1 MKKIVV
7 LLVVLLGCMPVTA
20 FAQKQFFFKDGRFV
34 VAQFTDL
41 HWMPGS
47 AKCAETAATIRAVL
61 AAEHPDIAILSGD
74 VVTDDPAMNGWKS
87 VVDIFNEAKMPF
99 VVMMG
104 NHDAEYLTRN
114 EIYDFLLKSP
124 YYVGAKGPED
134 IMGCGNCVISIY
146 SPEKKDQVEALCA
159 NGISAGALNSSND
172 ETENAALRRAC
183 MEGRLKLLYI
193 SPEKLLA
200 EANYLLRDM
209 HISLFAI
216 DEAHCISQWGHDF
229 RPEYAQMGIL
239 HQQFPHVPIIALT
252 ATADKITREDI
263 IRQLH
268 LNHPRTFI
276 SSFDRPNLSLTVKRG
291 YQQKEKSK
299 TILDFIARHP
309 GESGIIYCMSRSKT
323 ESVAQM
329 LQKQGIRT
337 AVYHAGLSPSLRDE
351 AQDDFIN
358 DRVQVVCATIAF
370 GMGIDKSN
378 VRWVIHY
385 NLPKS
390 IESFY
395 QEIGRAGRDGLPSDT
410 LLFYSLADL
419 ILLTKFATES
429 GQQNIN
435 LEKLQR
441 MQQYAESDICRRR
454 ILLSYFGEIA
464 DHDCG
469 NCDVCKN
476 PPERFD
482 GTVIVQKALSAIVR
496 TDQQI
501 GTGVLVDILRGN
513 MSPEVVGKGY
523 QQLKTFAAGRDV
535 PARDWHDYL
544 LQMLQLGY
552 FEIAYNENNHLK
564 ITSAGSDVLFGR
576 ATARLVVIRREE
588 TNETKRGRKRK
599 ATVPAQELPLGLP
612 NTENEALFEALR
624 KLRKRLADEEAL
636 PAYIVLSDKV
646 LHLLSTS
653 RPTNLEEFGNIS
665 GIGEHKKK
673 KYGKE
678 FINLIRKYS
687 D

>member
-1 MKKIVV
+1 MQQTLKTYFGYDSFRPLQEEIIRHILGGNDALVLMPTGGGKSICYQLPALLREGTAVV
-7 LLVVLLGCMPVTA
+7 V
-20 FAQKQFFFKDGRFV
+20 
-34 VAQFTDL
+34 
-41 HWMPGS
+41 
-47 AKCAETAATIRAVL
+47 
-61 AAEHPDIAILSGD
+61 
-74 VVTDDPAMNGWKS
+74 
-87 VVDIFNEAKMPF
+87 
-99 VVMMG
+99 
-104 NHDAEYLTRN
+104 
-114 EIYDFLLKSP
+114 SP
-124 YYVGAKGPED
+124 L
-134 IMGCGNCVISIY
+134 ISLM
-146 SPEKKDQVEALCA
+146 KDQVEALCA

-183 MEGRLKLLYI
+183 MEGKLKLLYI

-209 HISLFAI
+209 HVSLFAI

-239 HQQFPHVPIIALT
+239 HQQFPQVPVIALT

-263 IRQLH
+263 IKQLH
-268 LNHPRTFI
+268 LNHPRIFI

-299 TILDFIARHP
+299 AIIDFIARHP

-329 LQKQGIRT
+329 LQKQGIRA
-337 AVYHAGLSPSLRDE
+337 AVYHAGLSPTRRDE

-395 QEIGRAGRDGLPSDT
+395 QEIGRAGRDGMPSDT
-410 LLFYSLADL
+410 LLFYSLSDL
-419 ILLTKFATES
+419 ILLTKFATDS
-429 GQQNIN
+429 GQQSINI
-435 LEKLQR
+435 EKLQR

-454 ILLSYFGEIA
+454 ILLSYFGETA
-464 DHDCG
+464 THDCG

-482 GTVIVQKALSAIVR
+482 GTIIVQKALSAIVR
-496 TDQQI
+496 TEQQI
-501 GTGVLVDILRGN
+501 STGVLVDILRGN
-513 MSPEVVGKGY
+513 MTPEVVDKGY
-523 QQLKTFAAGRDV
+523 EQLKTFAAGREV

-564 ITSAGSDVLFGR
+564 ITPAGSDVLFGR

-588 TNETKRGRKRK
+588 ANETKRGRKRK
-599 ATVPAQELPLGLP
+599 LPVLSKELPLGLP
-612 NTENEALFEALR
+612 NTENEDLFEALR
-624 KLRKRLADEEAL
+624 ELRKRLADEEAL
-636 PAYIVLSDKV
+636 PAYIVLSDQV

-653 RPTNLEEFGNIS
+653 RPTTIEEFGNIS
-665 GIGEHKKK
+665 GIGEYKKK

-678 FINLIRKYS
+678 FVSLIRKFS

>member
-1 MKKIVV
+1 MLQTLKTYFGYDSFRPLQEEIIRHILDGNDALVLMPTGGGKSICYQLPALLREGTAVV
-7 LLVVLLGCMPVTA
+7 V
-20 FAQKQFFFKDGRFV
+20 
-34 VAQFTDL
+34 
-41 HWMPGS
+41 
-47 AKCAETAATIRAVL
+47 
-61 AAEHPDIAILSGD
+61 
-74 VVTDDPAMNGWKS
+74 
-87 VVDIFNEAKMPF
+87 
-99 VVMMG
+99 
-104 NHDAEYLTRN
+104 
-114 EIYDFLLKSP
+114 SP
-124 YYVGAKGPED
+124 L
-134 IMGCGNCVISIY
+134 ISLM
-146 SPEKKDQVEALCA
+146 KDQVEALCA

-183 MEGRLKLLYI
+183 TEGRLKLLYI

-263 IRQLH
+263 IGQLH

-337 AVYHAGLSPSLRDE
+337 SVRDK

-588 TNETKRGRKRK
+588 ANETKRGRKRK
-599 ATVPAQELPLGLP
+599 ETVPAQELPLGLP
-612 NTENEALFEALR
+612 NTENKALFEALR

>member
-1 MKKIVV
+1 MLQTLKTYFGYDSFRPLQEEIIRHILDGNDALVLMPTGGGKSICYQLPALLREGTAVV
-7 LLVVLLGCMPVTA
+7 V
-20 FAQKQFFFKDGRFV
+20 
-34 VAQFTDL
+34 
-41 HWMPGS
+41 
-47 AKCAETAATIRAVL
+47 
-61 AAEHPDIAILSGD
+61 
-74 VVTDDPAMNGWKS
+74 
-87 VVDIFNEAKMPF
+87 
-99 VVMMG
+99 
-104 NHDAEYLTRN
+104 
-114 EIYDFLLKSP
+114 SP
-124 YYVGAKGPED
+124 L
-134 IMGCGNCVISIY
+134 ISLM
-146 SPEKKDQVEALCA
+146 KDQVEALCA

-501 GTGVLVDILRGN
+501 GTSVLVDILRGN

-653 RPTNLEEFGNIS
+653 RPTSLEEFGNIS

-687 D
+687 E

>member
-1 MKKIVV
+1 MLQTLKTYF
-7 LLVVLLGCMPVTA
+7 G
-20 FAQKQFFFKDGRFV
+20 
-34 VAQFTDL
+34 
-41 HWMPGS
+41 
-47 AKCAETAATIRAVL
+47 
-61 AAEHPDIAILSGD
+61 
-74 VVTDDPAMNGWKS
+74 
-87 VVDIFNEAKMPF
+87 
-99 VVMMG
+99 
-104 NHDAEYLTRN
+104 
-114 EIYDFLLKSP
+114 YDSFRPLQ
-124 YYVGAKGPED
+124 ED
-134 IMGCGNCVISIY
+134 IIRHLMDRKDALVLMPTGGGKSICYQLPALLSEGTAVVVSPLISLM
-146 SPEKKDQVEALCA
+146 KDQVETLCA
-159 NGISAGALNSSND
+159 NGIAAGALNSNND
-172 ETENAALRRAC
+172 ETENASLRRAC
-183 MEGRLKLLYI
+183 MEGKLKLLYI
-193 SPEKLLA
+193 SPEKLLV

-229 RPEYAQMGIL
+229 RPEYTQMGIL
-239 HQQFPHVPIIALT
+239 HQLFPQVPIIALT

-263 IRQLH
+263 IKQLH
-268 LNHPRTFI
+268 LNQPRIFI

-299 TILDFIARHP
+299 AILDFIARHP
-309 GESGIIYCMSRSKT
+309 GESGIIYCMSRSKAET
-323 ESVAQM
+323 VAQM
-329 LQKQGIRT
+329 LQKQGIKS
-337 AVYHAGLSPSLRDE
+337 AVYHAGLSPARRDE

-395 QEIGRAGRDGLPSDT
+395 QEIGRAGRDGMPSDT

-419 ILLTKFATES
+419 ILLTKFATDS
-429 GQQNIN
+429 GQQSIN

-441 MQQYAESDICRRR
+441 MQQYAEADICRRR
-454 ILLSYFGEIA
+454 ILLSYFGENTTC
-464 DHDCG
+464 DCG

-482 GTVIVQKALSAIVR
+482 GTIIVQKALSAIAR
-496 TDQQI
+496 SEQQI
-501 GTGVLVDILRGN
+501 GTGILVDILRGN
-513 MSPEVVGKGY
+513 MSSEVTERGY
-523 QQLKTFAAGRDV
+523 HRLKTFGAGREV

-564 ITSAGSDVLFGR
+564 ITQSGTDVLFGR
-576 ATARLVVIRREE
+576 ARALLVTIRREE
-588 TNETKRGRKRK
+588 AVQATRGRKRK
-599 ATVPAQELPLGLP
+599 ATVPTKELPLGLP
-612 NTENEALFEALR
+612 NKESGELFEALR
-624 KLRKRLADEEAL
+624 TLRKRLADQEAL

-653 RPTNLEEFGNIS
+653 RPTTIEEFGNIS
-665 GIGEHKKK
+665 GIGEYKKK

-678 FINLIRKYS
+678 FVELIRKYS
-687 D
+687 

>member
-1 MKKIVV
+1 MLQTLKTYF
-7 LLVVLLGCMPVTA
+7 G
-20 FAQKQFFFKDGRFV
+20 
-34 VAQFTDL
+34 
-41 HWMPGS
+41 
-47 AKCAETAATIRAVL
+47 
-61 AAEHPDIAILSGD
+61 
-74 VVTDDPAMNGWKS
+74 
-87 VVDIFNEAKMPF
+87 
-99 VVMMG
+99 
-104 NHDAEYLTRN
+104 
-114 EIYDFLLKSP
+114 YDSFRPLQ
-124 YYVGAKGPED
+124 ED
-134 IMGCGNCVISIY
+134 IIRHLIDRKDALVLMPTGGGKSICYQLPALLSEGTAVVVSPLISLM
-146 SPEKKDQVEALCA
+146 KDQVETLCA
-159 NGISAGALNSSND
+159 NGIAAGALNSNND
-172 ETENAALRRAC
+172 ETENASLRRAC
-183 MEGRLKLLYI
+183 MEGKLKLLYI
-193 SPEKLLA
+193 SPEKLLT

-229 RPEYAQMGIL
+229 RPEYTQMGIL
-239 HQQFPHVPIIALT
+239 HQQFPQVPIIALT

-263 IRQLH
+263 IKQLH
-268 LNHPRTFI
+268 LNQPRVFI

-299 TILDFIARHP
+299 AILDFIARHP

-323 ESVAQM
+323 ETVAQM
-329 LQKQGIRT
+329 LQKQGIKS
-337 AVYHAGLSPSLRDE
+337 AVYHAGLSPARRDE

-395 QEIGRAGRDGLPSDT
+395 QEIGRAGRDGMPSDT

-419 ILLTKFATES
+419 ILLTKFATDS
-429 GQQNIN
+429 GQQSIN

-441 MQQYAESDICRRR
+441 MQQYAEADICRRR
-454 ILLSYFGEIA
+454 ILLSYFGENTTC
-464 DHDCG
+464 DCG

-482 GTVIVQKALSAIVR
+482 GTIIVQKALSAIAR
-496 TDQQI
+496 SEQQI
-501 GTGVLVDILRGN
+501 GTGILVDILRGN
-513 MSPEVVGKGY
+513 MSSEVTERGY
-523 QQLKTFAAGRDV
+523 HRLKTFGVGREV

-564 ITSAGSDVLFGR
+564 ITQSGTDVLFGR
-576 ATARLVVIRREE
+576 ARALLVTIRREE
-588 TNETKRGRKRK
+588 AVQATRGRKRK
-599 ATVPAQELPLGLP
+599 ATVPTKELPLGLP
-612 NTENEALFEALR
+612 NTESGELFEALR
-624 KLRKRLADEEAL
+624 ILRKRLADQEAL

-646 LHLLSTS
+646 LHLLSAS
-653 RPTNLEEFGNIS
+653 RPTTIEEFGNIS
-665 GIGEHKKK
+665 GIGEYKKK

-678 FINLIRKYS
+678 FVELIRKYS
-687 D
+687 

>member
-1 MKKIVV
+1 MLQTLKTYF
-7 LLVVLLGCMPVTA
+7 G
-20 FAQKQFFFKDGRFV
+20 
-34 VAQFTDL
+34 
-41 HWMPGS
+41 
-47 AKCAETAATIRAVL
+47 
-61 AAEHPDIAILSGD
+61 
-74 VVTDDPAMNGWKS
+74 
-87 VVDIFNEAKMPF
+87 
-99 VVMMG
+99 
-104 NHDAEYLTRN
+104 
-114 EIYDFLLKSP
+114 YDSFRPLQ
-124 YYVGAKGPED
+124 ED
-134 IMGCGNCVISIY
+134 IIRHLMDRKDALVLMPTGGGKSICYQLPALLSEGTAVVVSPLISLM
-146 SPEKKDQVEALCA
+146 KDQVETLCA
-159 NGISAGALNSSND
+159 NGIAAGALNSNND
-172 ETENAALRRAC
+172 ETENASLRRAC
-183 MEGRLKLLYI
+183 MEGKLKLLYI
-193 SPEKLLA
+193 SPEKLLT

-229 RPEYAQMGIL
+229 RPEYTQMGIL
-239 HQQFPHVPIIALT
+239 HQQFPQVPIIALT

-263 IRQLH
+263 IKQLR
-268 LNHPRTFI
+268 LNQPRVFI

-299 TILDFIARHP
+299 AILDFIARHP

-323 ESVAQM
+323 ETVAQM
-329 LQKQGIRT
+329 LQKQGIKS
-337 AVYHAGLSPSLRDE
+337 AVYHAGLSPARRDE

-395 QEIGRAGRDGLPSDT
+395 QEIGRAGRDGMPSDT

-419 ILLTKFATES
+419 ILLTKFATDS
-429 GQQNIN
+429 GQQSIN

-441 MQQYAESDICRRR
+441 MQQYAEADICRRR
-454 ILLSYFGEIA
+454 ILLSYFGENTTC
-464 DHDCG
+464 DCG

-482 GTVIVQKALSAIVR
+482 GTIIVQKALSAIAR
-496 TDQQI
+496 SEQQI
-501 GTGVLVDILRGN
+501 GTGILVDILRGN
-513 MSPEVVGKGY
+513 MSSEVTERGY
-523 QQLKTFAAGRDV
+523 HRLKTFGAGREV

-564 ITSAGSDVLFGR
+564 ITQSGTDILFGR
-576 ATARLVVIRREE
+576 ARALLVTIRREE
-588 TNETKRGRKRK
+588 AVQATRGRKRK
-599 ATVPAQELPLGLP
+599 ATVPTKELPLGLP
-612 NTENEALFEALR
+612 NKESGELFEALR
-624 KLRKRLADEEAL
+624 TLRKRLADQEAL

-653 RPTNLEEFGNIS
+653 RPTTIEDFGNIS
-665 GIGEHKKK
+665 GIGEYKKK

-678 FINLIRKYS
+678 FVELIRKYS
-687 D
+687 

>member
-1 MKKIVV
+1 MLQTLKTYFGYDSFRPLQKDIIRHLMDRKDALVLMPTGGGKSICYQLPALLSEGTAVV
-7 LLVVLLGCMPVTA
+7 V
-20 FAQKQFFFKDGRFV
+20 
-34 VAQFTDL
+34 
-41 HWMPGS
+41 
-47 AKCAETAATIRAVL
+47 
-61 AAEHPDIAILSGD
+61 
-74 VVTDDPAMNGWKS
+74 
-87 VVDIFNEAKMPF
+87 
-99 VVMMG
+99 
-104 NHDAEYLTRN
+104 
-114 EIYDFLLKSP
+114 SP
-124 YYVGAKGPED
+124 L
-134 IMGCGNCVISIY
+134 ISLM
-146 SPEKKDQVEALCA
+146 KDQVETLCA
-159 NGISAGALNSSND
+159 NGIAAGALNSNND
-172 ETENAALRRAC
+172 ETENASLRRAC
-183 MEGRLKLLYI
+183 MEGKLKLLYI

-229 RPEYAQMGIL
+229 RPEYTQMGIL
-239 HQQFPHVPIIALT
+239 HQLFPQVPIIALT

-263 IRQLH
+263 IKQLH
-268 LNHPRTFI
+268 LNQPRIFI

-299 TILDFIARHP
+299 AILDFIARHP
-309 GESGIIYCMSRSKT
+309 GESGIIYCMSRSKAET
-323 ESVAQM
+323 VAQM
-329 LQKQGIRT
+329 LQKQGIKS
-337 AVYHAGLSPSLRDE
+337 AVYHAGLSSARRDE

-395 QEIGRAGRDGLPSDT
+395 QEIGRAGRDGMPSDT

-419 ILLTKFATES
+419 ILLTKFATDS
-429 GQQNIN
+429 GQQSIN

-441 MQQYAESDICRRR
+441 MQQYAEADICRRR
-454 ILLSYFGEIA
+454 ILLSYFGENTTC
-464 DHDCG
+464 DCG

-482 GTVIVQKALSAIVR
+482 GTIIVQKALSAIAR
-496 TDQQI
+496 SEQQI
-501 GTGVLVDILRGN
+501 GTGILVDILRGN
-513 MSPEVVGKGY
+513 MSSEVTERGY
-523 QQLKTFAAGRDV
+523 HRLKTFGAGREV

-564 ITSAGSDVLFGR
+564 ITQSGTDVLFGR
-576 ATARLVVIRREE
+576 ARALLVTIRREE
-588 TNETKRGRKRK
+588 AVQATRGRKRK
-599 ATVPAQELPLGLP
+599 ATVPTKELPLGLP
-612 NTENEALFEALR
+612 NTESGELFEALR
-624 KLRKRLADEEAL
+624 TLRKRLADQEAL

-653 RPTNLEEFGNIS
+653 RPTTIEEFGNIS
-665 GIGEHKKK
+665 GIGEYKKK

-678 FINLIRKYS
+678 FVELIRKYS
-687 D
+687 

>member
-1 MKKIVV
+1 MLQTLKTYF
-7 LLVVLLGCMPVTA
+7 G
-20 FAQKQFFFKDGRFV
+20 
-34 VAQFTDL
+34 
-41 HWMPGS
+41 
-47 AKCAETAATIRAVL
+47 
-61 AAEHPDIAILSGD
+61 
-74 VVTDDPAMNGWKS
+74 
-87 VVDIFNEAKMPF
+87 
-99 VVMMG
+99 
-104 NHDAEYLTRN
+104 
-114 EIYDFLLKSP
+114 YDSFRPLQ
-124 YYVGAKGPED
+124 ED
-134 IMGCGNCVISIY
+134 IIRHLMDRKDALVLMPTGGGKSICYQLPALLSEGTAVVVSPLISLM
-146 SPEKKDQVEALCA
+146 KDQVETLCA
-159 NGISAGALNSSND
+159 NGIAAGALNSNND
-172 ETENAALRRAC
+172 ETENASLRRAC
-183 MEGRLKLLYI
+183 MEGKLKLLYI
-193 SPEKLLA
+193 SPEKLLV

-229 RPEYAQMGIL
+229 RPEYTQMGIL
-239 HQQFPHVPIIALT
+239 HQQFPQVPIIALT

-263 IRQLH
+263 IKQLH
-268 LNHPRTFI
+268 LNQPRIFI

-299 TILDFIARHP
+299 AILDFIARHP

-323 ESVAQM
+323 ETVAQM
-329 LQKQGIRT
+329 LQKQGIKS
-337 AVYHAGLSPSLRDE
+337 AVYHAGLSPARRDE

-395 QEIGRAGRDGLPSDT
+395 QEIGRAGRDGMPSDT

-419 ILLTKFATES
+419 ILLTKFATDS
-429 GQQNIN
+429 GQQSIN

-441 MQQYAESDICRRR
+441 MQQYAEADICRRR
-454 ILLSYFGEIA
+454 ILLSYFGENTTC
-464 DHDCG
+464 DCG

-482 GTVIVQKALSAIVR
+482 GTIIVQKALSAIAR
-496 TDQQI
+496 SEQQI
-501 GTGVLVDILRGN
+501 GTGILVDILRGN
-513 MSPEVVGKGY
+513 MSSEVTERGY
-523 QQLKTFAAGRDV
+523 HRLKTFGVGREV

-564 ITSAGSDVLFGR
+564 ITQSGTDVLFGR
-576 ATARLVVIRREE
+576 ARALLVTIRREE
-588 TNETKRGRKRK
+588 AVQATRGRKRK
-599 ATVPAQELPLGLP
+599 ATVPTKELPLGLP
-612 NTENEALFEALR
+612 NTESGELFEALR
-624 KLRKRLADEEAL
+624 TLRKRLADQEAL

-646 LHLLSTS
+646 LHLLSAS
-653 RPTNLEEFGNIS
+653 RPTTIEEFGNIS
-665 GIGEHKKK
+665 GIGEYKKK

-678 FINLIRKYS
+678 FVELIRKYS
-687 D
+687 

>member
-1 MKKIVV
+1 MLQTLKTYFGYDSFRPLQKDIIRHLMDRKDALVLMPTGGGKSICYQLPALLSEGTAVV
-7 LLVVLLGCMPVTA
+7 V
-20 FAQKQFFFKDGRFV
+20 
-34 VAQFTDL
+34 
-41 HWMPGS
+41 
-47 AKCAETAATIRAVL
+47 
-61 AAEHPDIAILSGD
+61 
-74 VVTDDPAMNGWKS
+74 
-87 VVDIFNEAKMPF
+87 
-99 VVMMG
+99 
-104 NHDAEYLTRN
+104 
-114 EIYDFLLKSP
+114 SP
-124 YYVGAKGPED
+124 L
-134 IMGCGNCVISIY
+134 ISLM
-146 SPEKKDQVEALCA
+146 KDQVETLCA
-159 NGISAGALNSSND
+159 NGIAAGALNSNND
-172 ETENAALRRAC
+172 ETENASLRRAC
-183 MEGRLKLLYI
+183 MEGKLKLLYI

-229 RPEYAQMGIL
+229 RPEYTQMGIL
-239 HQQFPHVPIIALT
+239 HQLFPQVPIIALT

-263 IRQLH
+263 IKQLH
-268 LNHPRTFI
+268 LNQPRIFI

-299 TILDFIARHP
+299 AILDFIARHP

-323 ESVAQM
+323 ETVAQM
-329 LQKQGIRT
+329 LQKQGIKS
-337 AVYHAGLSPSLRDE
+337 AVYHAGLSSARRDE

-395 QEIGRAGRDGLPSDT
+395 QEIGRAGRDGMPSDT

-419 ILLTKFATES
+419 ILLTKFATDS
-429 GQQNIN
+429 GQQSIN

-441 MQQYAESDICRRR
+441 MQQYAEADICRRR
-454 ILLSYFGEIA
+454 ILLSYFGENTTC
-464 DHDCG
+464 DCG

-482 GTVIVQKALSAIVR
+482 GTIIVQKALSAIAR
-496 TDQQI
+496 SEQQI
-501 GTGVLVDILRGN
+501 GTGILVDILRGN
-513 MSPEVVGKGY
+513 MSSEVTERGY
-523 QQLKTFAAGRDV
+523 HRLKTFGAGREV

-564 ITSAGSDVLFGR
+564 ITQSGTDVLFGR
-576 ATARLVVIRREE
+576 ARALLVTIRREE
-588 TNETKRGRKRK
+588 AVQATRGRKRK
-599 ATVPAQELPLGLP
+599 ATVPTKELPLGLP
-612 NTENEALFEALR
+612 NKESGELFEALR
-624 KLRKRLADEEAL
+624 TLRKRLADQEAL

-653 RPTNLEEFGNIS
+653 RPTTIEEFGNIS
-665 GIGEHKKK
+665 GIGEYKKK

-678 FINLIRKYS
+678 FVELIRKYS
-687 D
+687 

>member
-1 MKKIVV
+1 MLQTLKTYF
-7 LLVVLLGCMPVTA
+7 G
-20 FAQKQFFFKDGRFV
+20 
-34 VAQFTDL
+34 
-41 HWMPGS
+41 
-47 AKCAETAATIRAVL
+47 
-61 AAEHPDIAILSGD
+61 
-74 VVTDDPAMNGWKS
+74 
-87 VVDIFNEAKMPF
+87 
-99 VVMMG
+99 
-104 NHDAEYLTRN
+104 
-114 EIYDFLLKSP
+114 YDSFRPLQ
-124 YYVGAKGPED
+124 ED
-134 IMGCGNCVISIY
+134 IIRHLMDRKDALVLMPTGGGKSICYQLPALLSEGTAVVVSPLISLM
-146 SPEKKDQVEALCA
+146 KDQVETLCA
-159 NGISAGALNSSND
+159 NGIAAGALNSNND
-172 ETENAALRRAC
+172 ETENASLRRAC
-183 MEGRLKLLYI
+183 MEGKLKLLYI

-229 RPEYAQMGIL
+229 RPEYTQMGIL
-239 HQQFPHVPIIALT
+239 HQLFPQVPIIALT

-263 IRQLH
+263 IKQLH
-268 LNHPRTFI
+268 LNQPRIFI

-299 TILDFIARHP
+299 AILDFIARHP

-329 LQKQGIRT
+329 LQKHGIRS
-337 AVYHAGLSPSLRDE
+337 AVYHAGLSPARRDE

-358 DRVQVVCATIAF
+358 DRVQAVCATIAF

-395 QEIGRAGRDGLPSDT
+395 QEIGRAGRDGMPSDT

-419 ILLTKFATES
+419 ILLTKFATDS
-429 GQQNIN
+429 GQQSIN

-441 MQQYAESDICRRR
+441 MQQYAEADICRRR
-454 ILLSYFGEIA
+454 ILLSYFGENTTC
-464 DHDCG
+464 DCG

-482 GTVIVQKALSAIVR
+482 GTIIVQKALSAIAR
-496 TDQQI
+496 SEQQI
-501 GTGVLVDILRGN
+501 GTGILVDILRGN
-513 MSPEVVGKGY
+513 MSSEVTERGY
-523 QQLKTFAAGRDV
+523 HRLKTFGAGREV

-564 ITSAGSDVLFGR
+564 ITQSGTDVLFGR
-576 ATARLVVIRREE
+576 ARALLVTIRREE
-588 TNETKRGRKRK
+588 AVQATRGRKRK
-599 ATVPAQELPLGLP
+599 ATVPTKELPLGLP
-612 NTENEALFEALR
+612 NKESGELFEALR
-624 KLRKRLADEEAL
+624 TLRKRLADQEAL

-653 RPTNLEEFGNIS
+653 RPTTIEEFGNIS
-665 GIGEHKKK
+665 GIGEYKKK

-678 FINLIRKYS
+678 FVELIRKYS
-687 D
+687 

>member
-1 MKKIVV
+1 MLQTLKTYFGYDSFRPLQEEIIRHILDGNDALVLMPTGGGKSICYQLPALLREGTAVV
-7 LLVVLLGCMPVTA
+7 V
-20 FAQKQFFFKDGRFV
+20 
-34 VAQFTDL
+34 
-41 HWMPGS
+41 
-47 AKCAETAATIRAVL
+47 
-61 AAEHPDIAILSGD
+61 
-74 VVTDDPAMNGWKS
+74 
-87 VVDIFNEAKMPF
+87 
-99 VVMMG
+99 
-104 NHDAEYLTRN
+104 
-114 EIYDFLLKSP
+114 SP
-124 YYVGAKGPED
+124 L
-134 IMGCGNCVISIY
+134 ISLM
-146 SPEKKDQVEALCA
+146 KDQVEALCA

-183 MEGRLKLLYI
+183 TEGKLKLLYI

-229 RPEYAQMGIL
+229 RPEYTQMGIL
-239 HQQFPHVPIIALT
+239 HRQFPQVPIIALT

>member
-1 MKKIVV
+1 MLQTLKTYFGYDSFRPLQEEIIRHILDGNDALVLMPTGGGKSICYQLPALLREGTAVV
-7 LLVVLLGCMPVTA
+7 V
-20 FAQKQFFFKDGRFV
+20 
-34 VAQFTDL
+34 
-41 HWMPGS
+41 
-47 AKCAETAATIRAVL
+47 
-61 AAEHPDIAILSGD
+61 
-74 VVTDDPAMNGWKS
+74 
-87 VVDIFNEAKMPF
+87 
-99 VVMMG
+99 
-104 NHDAEYLTRN
+104 
-114 EIYDFLLKSP
+114 SP
-124 YYVGAKGPED
+124 L
-134 IMGCGNCVISIY
+134 ISLM
-146 SPEKKDQVEALCA
+146 KDQVEALCA

-183 MEGRLKLLYI
+183 TEGKLKLLYI

-229 RPEYAQMGIL
+229 RPEYTQMGIL
-239 HQQFPHVPIIALT
+239 HRQFPQVPIIALT

-268 LNHPRTFI
+268 LNHPRIFI

-291 YQQKEKSK
+291 YRQKEKSK

-337 AVYHAGLSPSLRDE
+337 AVYHAGLSPARRDE

-395 QEIGRAGRDGLPSDT
+395 QEIGRAGRDGLPSNT

-419 ILLTKFATES
+419 ILLTKFATDS
-429 GQQNIN
+429 GQEGIN

-454 ILLSYFGEIA
+454 ILLSYFGETA

-482 GTVIVQKALSAIVR
+482 GTIIVQKALSAIAR
-496 TDQQI
+496 TEQQI
-501 GTGVLVDILRGN
+501 STGVLVDILRGT
-513 MSPEVVGKGY
+513 MSPEVVSKGY
-523 QQLKTFAAGRDV
+523 QQLKTFAAGREV

-564 ITSAGSDVLFGR
+564 ITSTGSDVLFGR

-588 TNETKRGRKRK
+588 TNETKQGRKRK
-599 ATVPAQELPLGLP
+599 VPLPGKELPLGLP
-612 NTENEALFEALR
+612 DTENEALFEALR

-653 RPTNLEEFGNIS
+653 RPATIEEFGNIS
-665 GIGEHKKK
+665 GIGEYKKK

-678 FINLIRKYS
+678 FVALIRKFS

>member
-1 MKKIVV
+1 MLQTLKTYF
-7 LLVVLLGCMPVTA
+7 G
-20 FAQKQFFFKDGRFV
+20 
-34 VAQFTDL
+34 
-41 HWMPGS
+41 
-47 AKCAETAATIRAVL
+47 
-61 AAEHPDIAILSGD
+61 
-74 VVTDDPAMNGWKS
+74 
-87 VVDIFNEAKMPF
+87 
-99 VVMMG
+99 
-104 NHDAEYLTRN
+104 
-114 EIYDFLLKSP
+114 YDSFRPLQ
-124 YYVGAKGPED
+124 ED
-134 IMGCGNCVISIY
+134 IIRHLMDRKDALVLMPTGGGKSICYQLPALLSEGTAVVVSPLISLM
-146 SPEKKDQVEALCA
+146 KDQVETLCA
-159 NGISAGALNSSND
+159 NGIAAGALNSNND
-172 ETENAALRRAC
+172 ETENASLRRAC
-183 MEGRLKLLYI
+183 MEGKLKLLYI
-193 SPEKLLA
+193 SPEKLLT

-229 RPEYAQMGIL
+229 RPEYTQMGIL
-239 HQQFPHVPIIALT
+239 HQQFPQVPIIALT

-263 IRQLH
+263 IKQLH
-268 LNHPRTFI
+268 LNQPRVFI

-299 TILDFIARHP
+299 AILDFIARHP

-323 ESVAQM
+323 ETVAQM
-329 LQKQGIRT
+329 LQKQGIKS
-337 AVYHAGLSPSLRDE
+337 AVYHAGLSPARRDE

-395 QEIGRAGRDGLPSDT
+395 QEIGRAGRDGMPSDT

-419 ILLTKFATES
+419 ILLTKFATDS
-429 GQQNIN
+429 GQQSIN

-441 MQQYAESDICRRR
+441 MQQYAEADICRRR
-454 ILLSYFGEIA
+454 ILLSYFGENTTC
-464 DHDCG
+464 DCG

-482 GTVIVQKALSAIVR
+482 GTIIVQKALSAIAR
-496 TDQQI
+496 SEQQI
-501 GTGVLVDILRGN
+501 GTGILVDILRGN
-513 MSPEVVGKGY
+513 MSSEVTERGY
-523 QQLKTFAAGRDV
+523 HRLKTFGVGREV

-564 ITSAGSDVLFGR
+564 ITQSGTDILFGR
-576 ATARLVVIRREE
+576 ARTLLVTIRREE
-588 TNETKRGRKRK
+588 AVQTTRGRKRK
-599 ATVPAQELPLGLP
+599 ATVPTKELLLGLP
-612 NTENEALFEALR
+612 NTESGELFEALR
-624 KLRKRLADEEAL
+624 TLRKRLADQEAL

-646 LHLLSTS
+646 LHLLSAS
-653 RPTNLEEFGNIS
+653 RPTTIEEFGNIS
-665 GIGEHKKK
+665 GIGEYKKK

-678 FINLIRKYS
+678 FVELIRKYS
-687 D
+687 

>member
-1 MKKIVV
+1 MQQTLKTYFGYDSFRPLQEEIIRHILGGNDALVLMPTGGGKSICYQLPALLREGTAVV
-7 LLVVLLGCMPVTA
+7 V
-20 FAQKQFFFKDGRFV
+20 
-34 VAQFTDL
+34 
-41 HWMPGS
+41 
-47 AKCAETAATIRAVL
+47 
-61 AAEHPDIAILSGD
+61 
-74 VVTDDPAMNGWKS
+74 
-87 VVDIFNEAKMPF
+87 
-99 VVMMG
+99 
-104 NHDAEYLTRN
+104 
-114 EIYDFLLKSP
+114 SP
-124 YYVGAKGPED
+124 L
-134 IMGCGNCVISIY
+134 ISLM
-146 SPEKKDQVEALCA
+146 KDQVEALCA

-183 MEGRLKLLYI
+183 MEGKLKLLYI

-209 HISLFAI
+209 HVSLFAI

-239 HQQFPHVPIIALT
+239 HQQFPQVPVIALT

-263 IRQLH
+263 IKQLH
-268 LNHPRTFI
+268 LNHPRIFI

-299 TILDFIARHP
+299 AIIDFIARHP

-329 LQKQGIRT
+329 LQKQGIRA
-337 AVYHAGLSPSLRDE
+337 AVYHAGLSPTRRDE

-395 QEIGRAGRDGLPSDT
+395 QEIGRAGRDGMPSDT
-410 LLFYSLADL
+410 LLFYSLSDL
-419 ILLTKFATES
+419 ILLTKFATDS
-429 GQQNIN
+429 GQQSINI
-435 LEKLQR
+435 EKLQR

-454 ILLSYFGEIA
+454 ILLSYFGETA
-464 DHDCG
+464 THDCG

-482 GTVIVQKALSAIVR
+482 GTIIVQKALSAIVR
-496 TDQQI
+496 TEQQI
-501 GTGVLVDILRGN
+501 STGVLVDILRGN
-513 MSPEVVGKGY
+513 MTPEVVDKGY
-523 QQLKTFAAGRDV
+523 EQLKTFAAGREV

-564 ITSAGSDVLFGR
+564 ITPAGSDVLFGR
-576 ATARLVVIRREE
+576 ATTRLVVIRREE
-588 TNETKRGRKRK
+588 ANETKRGRKRK
-599 ATVPAQELPLGLP
+599 LPVLSKELPLGLP
-612 NTENEALFEALR
+612 NTENEDLFEALR
-624 KLRKRLADEEAL
+624 ELRKRLADEEAL

-653 RPTNLEEFGNIS
+653 RPTTIEEFGNIS
-665 GIGEHKKK
+665 GIGEYKKK

-678 FINLIRKYS
+678 FVSLIRKFS